1 MARSVIRYL
10 GRRVLVTL
18 PTLWLV
24 TVVVFSMVRL
34 LPGDPAETIA
44 GLHATQ
50 ESVAGLRQELGLDRP
65 LLVQY
70 GQFLAGLLRLDL
82 GRSTMSRAPV
92 LEELGPRLPVSLTLA
107 VLSMGVAIVAG
118 VLLGVLAAL
127 GRRSWVD
134 YLAMSVSVAGL
145 STPTFVLGLILILV
159 LSVQW
164 RLLPATGAGTWGHY
178 ILPAVTLGL
187 PAAAVVARMARS
199 SLLEVLRQ
207 DFVRTAWAKGL
218 SRRSVVYRHALKNA
232 LIPVLTISG
241 LQFGQLMGGAVVVES
256 VFGLPGLGKLLVDRV
271 LGRDYPVIQ
280 GVVLV
285 AACGFVLTNL
295 VVDLVYSLVDPRIR
309 PG

>member
-1 MARSVIRYL
+1 MIRYL
-10 GRRVLVTL
+10 GRRILVTL

-50 ESVAGLRQELGLDRP
+50 EAVAGLREELGLDQP

-70 GQFLAGLLRLDL
+70 GQFLAGLVRFDL

-92 LEELGPRLPVSLTLA
+92 LDELLPRLPVSLILA
-107 VLSMGVAIVAG
+107 VASMGVAVTVG

-127 GRRSWVD
+127 RRRTWVD
-134 YLAMSVSVAGL
+134 YLAMSASVAGL
-145 STPTFVLGLILILV
+145 STPTFVLGLLLILV

-164 RLLPATGAGTWGHY
+164 RLLPATGAASWWHF
-178 ILPAVTLGL
+178 ILPALTLGL

-218 SRRSVVYRHALKNA
+218 PGRAVVYRHALKNA
-232 LIPVLTISG
+232 LIPVITISG

-309 PG
+309 HG

>member
-1 MARSVIRYL
+1 VIRYL
-10 GRRVLVTL
+10 GRRVVVTL

-24 TVVVFSMVRL
+24 TLVVFSMVRL

-44 GLHATQ
+44 GLQATP
-50 ESVAGLRQELGLDRP
+50 EVVAGLRQELGLDQP
-65 LLVQY
+65 LPVQY
-70 GQFLAGLLRLDL
+70 VRFLEGLTRLDL

-92 LEELGPRLPVSLTLA
+92 LDELLPRLPVSLTLA
-107 VLSMGVAIVAG
+107 VASMLVAVS
-118 VLLGVLAAL
+118 LGVFLGVVAAL
-127 GRRSWVD
+127 RRRTWVD

-145 STPTFVLGLILILV
+145 STPTFVLGLLLILV

-164 RLLPATGAGTWGHY
+164 RLLPATGAGSAWHY
-178 ILPAVTLGL
+178 ILPALTLGL
-187 PAAAVVARMARS
+187 PAAAAVARMARS
-199 SLLEVLRQ
+199 SLLEVLKQ

-218 SRRSVVYRHALKNA
+218 SGRVVVYHHALKNA
-232 LIPVLTISG
+232 LIPVVTISG

-295 VVDLVYSLVDPRIR
+295 IVDVVYSLVDPRIR
-309 PG
+309 HG

>member
-1 MARSVIRYL
+1 VIRYV
-10 GRRVLVTL
+10 GRRALVTL

-50 ESVAGLRQELGLDRP
+50 EAVAGLREELGLDRP

-70 GQFLAGLLRLDL
+70 GQFLLGLTRLDL
-82 GRSTMSRAPV
+82 GRSTISRAPV
-92 LEELGPRLPVSLTLA
+92 LDELLPRLPVSLTLA
-107 VLSMGVAIVAG
+107 LTSMLVAVVVGVSLGVA
-118 VLLGVLAAL
+118 AAL
-127 GRRSWVD
+127 RRRSWVD

-145 STPTFVLGLILILV
+145 STPTFVLGLLLILV

-164 RLLPATGAGTWGHY
+164 RLLPATGAASWWHY
-178 ILPAVTLGL
+178 VLPSLTLGL

-218 SRRSVVYRHALKNA
+218 PGRVVVSRHALKNA
-232 LIPVLTISG
+232 LIPVITISG

-295 VVDLVYSLVDPRIR
+295 VVDLVYSVVDPRIR
-309 PG
+309 HG

>member
-1 MARSVIRYL
+1 VIRYL
-10 GRRVLVTL
+10 GRRILVTL

-24 TVVVFSMVRL
+24 TLVVFSMVRL
-34 LPGDPAETIA
+34 LPGDPAETII

-50 ESVAGLRQELGLDRP
+50 EAVAGLRRELGLDQP

-70 GQFLAGLLRLDL
+70 GRFLEGLTRLDL

-92 LEELGPRLPVSLTLA
+92 LDELLPRLPVSLTLA
-107 VLSMGVAIVAG
+107 VASMLVAVS
-118 VLLGVLAAL
+118 LGVVLGVVAAV
-127 GRRSWVD
+127 RRRTWVD
-134 YLAMSVSVAGL
+134 YVAMSASVAGL
-145 STPTFVLGLILILV
+145 STPTFVLGLLLILV

-164 RLLPATGAGTWGHY
+164 RLLPATGAGSAWHY
-178 ILPAVTLGL
+178 VLPALTLGL

-199 SLLEVLRQ
+199 SLLEVLQQ

-218 SRRSVVYRHALKNA
+218 SGRAVIYRHALKNA
-232 LIPVLTISG
+232 LIPVVTISG

-285 AACGFVLTNL
+285 AACAFVVTNL
-295 VVDLVYSLVDPRIR
+295 VVDVVYSLVDPRIR
-309 PG
+309 HG

>member
-1 MARSVIRYL
+1 VIRYL
-10 GRRVLVTL
+10 GRRLLVTL

-24 TVVVFSMVRL
+24 TLVVFSMVRL
-34 LPGDPAETIA
+34 LPGDPAETII
-44 GLHATQ
+44 GLQATP
-50 ESVAGLRQELGLDRP
+50 EAVAGLREELGLDRP

-70 GQFLAGLLRLDL
+70 GLFLAGLTRLDL

-92 LEELGPRLPVSLTLA
+92 LEEILPRLPVSLTLA
-107 VLSMGVAIVAG
+107 AASMGVAIALG
-118 VLLGVLAAL
+118 VLLGMVAAL
-127 GRRSWVD
+127 RRRTWVD
-134 YLAMSVSVAGL
+134 YAAMSVSVAGL
-145 STPTFVLGLILILV
+145 STPTFVLGLLLILV

-164 RLLPATGAGTWGHY
+164 RLLPATGAGSWWHY
-178 ILPAVTLGL
+178 VLPALTLGL

-199 SLLEVLRQ
+199 SLLEVLKQ

-218 SRRSVVYRHALKNA
+218 PRRAVVARHALRNA
-232 LIPVLTISG
+232 LIPVVTVSG

-295 VVDLVYSLVDPRIR
+295 IVDLVYSLVDPRIR
-309 PG
+309 HS

>member
-1 MARSVIRYL
+1 VIRYL
-10 GRRVLVTL
+10 GRRILVTL

-50 ESVAGLRQELGLDRP
+50 ESVAGLREELGLDRP

-70 GQFLAGLLRLDL
+70 WQFLTGLLRLDL

-92 LEELGPRLPVSLTLA
+92 VDELRPRLPVSLVLA
-107 VLSMGVAIVAG
+107 VASMGVAVTVG

-127 GRRSWVD
+127 RRRSWLD
-134 YLAMSVSVAGL
+134 YLAMTTSVAGL
-145 STPTFVLGLILILV
+145 STPTFVLGLLLILV

-164 RLLPATGAGTWGHY
+164 RLLPATGAATWWHY
-178 ILPAVTLGL
+178 VLPALTLGL

-199 SLLEVLRQ
+199 SLLDVLRQ
-207 DFVRTAWAKGL
+207 DFVRTARAKGL
-218 SRRSVVYRHALKNA
+218 SGRAVVYRHALKNA
-232 LIPVLTISG
+232 LIPVITISG

-285 AACGFVLTNL
+285 AAGGFVLTNL

-309 PG
+309 HG

>member
-1 MARSVIRYL
+1 VIRYL
-10 GRRVLVTL
+10 GRRLLVTL

-44 GLHATQ
+44 GLNATQ
-50 ESVAGLRQELGLDRP
+50 ESVAGLRQELGLDQP

-70 GQFLAGLLRLDL
+70 GRFLGGLLRFDL

-92 LEELGPRLPVSLTLA
+92 LDELRPRLPVSLTLA
-107 VLSMGVAIVAG
+107 VLSMGVAVIVG
-118 VLLGVLAAL
+118 VGLGVMAAL
-127 GRRSWVD
+127 RRRSWVD

-164 RLLPATGAGTWGHY
+164 RLLPATGATTWWHY
-178 ILPAVTLGL
+178 VLPAITLGL

-199 SLLEVLRQ
+199 SLLEVMRQ

-218 SRRSVVYRHALKNA
+218 ARPSVVYRHALKNA
-232 LIPVLTISG
+232 LIPIITISG

-295 VVDLVYSLVDPRIR
+295 LVDLVYSLVDPRIR

>member
-1 MARSVIRYL
+1 VIRYL
-10 GRRVLVTL
+10 GRRLLVTL

-44 GLHATQ
+44 GLNATQ
-50 ESVAGLRQELGLDRP
+50 ESVAGLRQELGLDQP

-70 GQFLAGLLRLDL
+70 GRFLGGLLRFDL

-92 LEELGPRLPVSLTLA
+92 LDELRPRLPVSLTLA
-107 VLSMGVAIVAG
+107 VLSMGVAVIVG
-118 VLLGVLAAL
+118 VGLGVMAAL
-127 GRRSWVD
+127 RRRTWVD

-145 STPTFVLGLILILV
+145 STPTFVLGLVLILV

-164 RLLPATGAGTWGHY
+164 RLLPATGATTWWHY
-178 ILPAVTLGL
+178 VLPAITLGL

-199 SLLEVLRQ
+199 SLLEVMRQ

-218 SRRSVVYRHALKNA
+218 ARPSVVYRHALKNA
-232 LIPVLTISG
+232 LIPIITISG

-295 VVDLVYSLVDPRIR
+295 LVDLVYSLVDPRIR

>member
-1 MARSVIRYL
+1 MIRYL
-10 GRRVLVTL
+10 GRRLLVTL

-44 GLHATQ
+44 GLNATQ
-50 ESVAGLRQELGLDRP
+50 ESVAGLRQELGLDQP

-70 GQFLAGLLRLDL
+70 GRFLGGLLRFDL

-92 LEELGPRLPVSLTLA
+92 LDELRPRLPVSLTLA
-107 VLSMGVAIVAG
+107 VLSMGVAVIVG
-118 VLLGVLAAL
+118 VGLGVMAAL
-127 GRRSWVD
+127 RRRSWVD

-164 RLLPATGAGTWGHY
+164 RLLPATGATTWWHY
-178 ILPAVTLGL
+178 VLPAITLGL

-199 SLLEVLRQ
+199 SLLEVMRQ

-218 SRRSVVYRHALKNA
+218 ARPSVVYRHALKNA
-232 LIPVLTISG
+232 LIPIITISG

-295 VVDLVYSLVDPRIR
+295 LVDLVYSLVDPRIR

>member
-1 MARSVIRYL
+1 MIRYL
-10 GRRVLVTL
+10 GRRILVTL

-70 GQFLAGLLRLDL
+70 GHFLGGLLRLDL

-92 LEELGPRLPVSLTLA
+92 LDELRPRLPVSLTLA
-107 VLSMGVAIVAG
+107 VLSMGVAVTVG

-127 GRRSWVD
+127 RRRSWVD
-134 YLAMSVSVAGL
+134 YLAMSTSVAGL

-164 RLLPATGAGTWGHY
+164 RLLPATGAATWWHY
-178 ILPAVTLGL
+178 ILPAITLGL

-218 SRRSVVYRHALKNA
+218 SRPSVVYRHALKNA
-232 LIPVLTISG
+232 LIPVITISG

>member
-1 MARSVIRYL
+1 VIRYV
-10 GRRVLVTL
+10 GRRLLATL

-44 GLHATQ
+44 GLQATQ
-50 ESVAGLRQELGLDRP
+50 ESVAGLRHELGLDQP

-70 GQFLAGLLRLDL
+70 GRFLAGLTHLDL
-82 GRSTMSRAPV
+82 GRSTMSRARV
-92 LEELGPRLPVSLTLA
+92 VDELWPRLPVSVTLA
-107 VLSMGVAIVAG
+107 AASMLVAVTVG
-118 VLLGVLAAL
+118 VLLGIAAAL
-127 GRRSWVD
+127 RRRTWVD

-145 STPTFVLGLILILV
+145 STPTFVLGLLLILV

-164 RLLPATGAGTWGHY
+164 RLLPATGAASWRHY
-178 ILPAVTLGL
+178 VLPALTLGL

-199 SLLEVLRQ
+199 SVLEVLRQ

-218 SRRSVVYRHALKNA
+218 PGRAVVYRHALKNA
-232 LIPVLTISG
+232 LIPVVTISG

-295 VVDLVYSLVDPRIR
+295 LVDLVYSLVDPRIR
-309 PG
+309 HG

>member
-1 MARSVIRYL
+1 VIRYL

-50 ESVAGLRQELGLDRP
+50 EAVAGLRQELGLDRP

-70 GQFLAGLLRLDL
+70 GQFLAGLARFDL

-92 LEELGPRLPVSLTLA
+92 LDELLPRLPVSLTLA
-107 VLSMGVAIVAG
+107 VASMGVAITVG
-118 VLLGVLAAL
+118 LLLGVLAAL
-127 GRRSWVD
+127 RRRTWVD
-134 YLAMSVSVAGL
+134 YLAMSASVAGL
-145 STPTFVLGLILILV
+145 STPTFVLGLLLILV

-164 RLLPATGAGTWGHY
+164 RLLPATGAASWWHY
-178 ILPAVTLGL
+178 VLPSLTLGL

-218 SRRSVVYRHALKNA
+218 PGRVVVSRHALKNA
-232 LIPVLTISG
+232 LIPVITISG
-241 LQFGQLMGGAVVVES
+241 LQFGQLIGGAVVVES

-285 AACGFVLTNL
+285 AASGFVLTNL

-309 PG
+309 HG

>member
-1 MARSVIRYL
+1 MIRYL
-10 GRRVLVTL
+10 GRRILVTL

-70 GQFLAGLLRLDL
+70 GHFLGGLLRLDL

-92 LEELGPRLPVSLTLA
+92 LDELRPRLPVSLTLA
-107 VLSMGVAIVAG
+107 VLSMGVAVTVG

-127 GRRSWVD
+127 RRRSWVD
-134 YLAMSVSVAGL
+134 YLAMSTSVAGL

-164 RLLPATGAGTWGHY
+164 RLLPATGAATWWHY
-178 ILPAVTLGL
+178 ILPAITLGL

-207 DFVRTAWAKGL
+207 DYVRTAWAKGL
-218 SRRSVVYRHALKNA
+218 SRPSVVYRHALKNA
-232 LIPVLTISG
+232 LIPIITISG

>member
-1 MARSVIRYL
+1 MIRYI
-10 GRRVLVTL
+10 GRRILVTL

-70 GQFLAGLLRLDL
+70 GQFLGGLLRLDL

-92 LEELGPRLPVSLTLA
+92 LDEIRPRLPVSVTLA
-107 VLSMGVAIVAG
+107 VLSMGVAVTVG

-127 GRRSWVD
+127 RRRSWVD

-164 RLLPATGAGTWGHY
+164 RFLPATGAATWWHY
-178 ILPAVTLGL
+178 ILPAITLGL

-218 SRRSVVYRHALKNA
+218 SRPSVVYRHALNNA
-232 LIPVLTISG
+232 LIPVITISG

>member
-1 MARSVIRYL
+1 VIRYL

-50 ESVAGLRQELGLDRP
+50 EAVAGLRAELGLDRP

-70 GQFLAGLLRLDL
+70 GEFLAGLARFDL

-92 LEELGPRLPVSLTLA
+92 LDELLPRLPVSLMLA
-107 VLSMGVAIVAG
+107 VASMGVAVTVG
-118 VLLGVLAAL
+118 VLLGVVAAL
-127 GRRSWVD
+127 RRRSWVD
-134 YLAMSVSVAGL
+134 YVAMSVSVAGL
-145 STPTFVLGLILILV
+145 STPTFVLGLLLILV

-164 RLLPATGAGTWGHY
+164 RLFPATGAATWWHY
-178 ILPAVTLGL
+178 VLPALTLGL

-207 DFVRTAWAKGL
+207 DFVRTARAKGL
-218 SRRSVVYRHALKNA
+218 SGGAVVYRHALKNA
-232 LIPVLTISG
+232 LIPVITISG

-271 LGRDYPVIQ
+271 LGRDYPVVQ

-295 VVDLVYSLVDPRIR
+295 VVDLVYSVVDPRIR
-309 PG
+309 HG

>member
-1 MARSVIRYL
+1 MIRYL
-10 GRRVLVTL
+10 GRRALVTL

-50 ESVAGLRQELGLDRP
+50 ESVAGLREELGLDRP

-70 GQFLAGLLRLDL
+70 GQFLLGLARFDL
-82 GRSTMSRAPV
+82 GRSTISRAPV
-92 LEELGPRLPVSLTLA
+92 LDELLPRLPVTLTLA
-107 VLSMGVAIVAG
+107 LASMVVAVVVGVSLGVA
-118 VLLGVLAAL
+118 AAL
-127 GRRSWVD
+127 RRRSWVD

-145 STPTFVLGLILILV
+145 STPTFVLGLLLILV

-164 RLLPATGAGTWGHY
+164 RLLPATGAASWWHY
-178 ILPAVTLGL
+178 VLPSLTLGL
-187 PAAAVVARMARS
+187 PATAVVARMARS

-218 SRRSVVYRHALKNA
+218 PGRIVVSRHALKNA
-232 LIPVLTISG
+232 LIPVITISG

-309 PG
+309 HG

>member
-1 MARSVIRYL
+1 VIRYL

-44 GLHATQ
+44 GLNATQ

-70 GQFLAGLLRLDL
+70 GQFLGGLLRLDL

-92 LEELGPRLPVSLTLA
+92 VDELRPRLPVSLTLA
-107 VLSMGVAIVAG
+107 VLSMGVAVTVG

-127 GRRSWVD
+127 RRRSWVD
-134 YLAMSVSVAGL
+134 YVAMSVSVAGL

-164 RLLPATGAGTWGHY
+164 RLLPATGAASWWHY
-178 ILPAVTLGL
+178 ILPAITLGL

-199 SLLEVLRQ
+199 SLLEVMRQ
-207 DFVRTAWAKGL
+207 DFIRTAWAKGL
-218 SRRSVVYRHALKNA
+218 ARPSVVYRHALKNA
-232 LIPVLTISG
+232 LIPVITISG

-309 PG
+309 PS

>member
-1 MARSVIRYL
+1 MIRYL
-10 GRRVLVTL
+10 GRRILVTL

-70 GQFLAGLLRLDL
+70 GHFLGGLLRLDL

-92 LEELGPRLPVSLTLA
+92 LDELRPRLPVSLTLA
-107 VLSMGVAIVAG
+107 VLSMGVAVTVG

-127 GRRSWVD
+127 RRRSWVD

-164 RLLPATGAGTWGHY
+164 RLLPATGAATWWHY
-178 ILPAVTLGL
+178 ILPAITLGL

-218 SRRSVVYRHALKNA
+218 SRPSVVYRHALKNA
-232 LIPVLTISG
+232 LIPVITISG

>member
-1 MARSVIRYL
+1 VILYL
-10 GRRVLVTL
+10 GRRLLVTL

-24 TVVVFSMVRL
+24 TLVVFSMVRL

-44 GLHATQ
+44 GLQATP
-50 ESVAGLRQELGLDRP
+50 EVVAGLRAELGLDRSVA
-65 LLVQY
+65 VQY
-70 GQFLAGLLRLDL
+70 WRFLEGLTRLDL

-92 LEELGPRLPVSLTLA
+92 VQELRPRLPVSLTLA
-107 VLSMGVAIVAG
+107 LASMGIAVVVG
-118 VLLGVLAAL
+118 VLLGVVAAL
-127 GRRSWVD
+127 RRRTWVD

-145 STPTFVLGLILILV
+145 STPTFVLGLLLILV

-164 RLLPATGAGTWGHY
+164 RLLPATGAASWWHY
-178 ILPAVTLGL
+178 ILPALTLGL

-218 SRRSVVYRHALKNA
+218 SGRAVVARHALRNA
-232 LIPVLTISG
+232 LIPVITISG

-295 VVDLVYSLVDPRIR
+295 VVDLVYSVVDPRIR
-309 PG
+309 HG

>member
-1 MARSVIRYL
+1 VIRYL
-10 GRRVLVTL
+10 GRRILVTL

-70 GQFLAGLLRLDL
+70 GLFLGGLLRLDL
-82 GRSTMSRAPV
+82 GRSTMSRALV
-92 LEELGPRLPVSLTLA
+92 LDEIRPRLPVSLTLA
-107 VLSMGVAIVAG
+107 VLSMGIAVTVG

-164 RLLPATGAGTWGHY
+164 RLLPATGAATWWHY

-218 SRRSVVYRHALKNA
+218 SRPSVVYRHALKNA
-232 LIPVLTISG
+232 LIPVITISG
-241 LQFGQLMGGAVVVES
+241 LQFGQLIGGAVVVES

>member
-1 MARSVIRYL
+1 MIRYL
-10 GRRVLVTL
+10 GRRILVTL

-70 GQFLAGLLRLDL
+70 GQFLGGLLRLDL

-92 LEELGPRLPVSLTLA
+92 LDEIRPRLPVSVTLA
-107 VLSMGVAIVAG
+107 VLSMGVAVTFG

-127 GRRSWVD
+127 RRRSWVD

-164 RLLPATGAGTWGHY
+164 RFLPATGAATWWHY
-178 ILPAVTLGL
+178 ILPAITLGL

-218 SRRSVVYRHALKNA
+218 SRPSVVYRHALKNA
-232 LIPVLTISG
+232 LIPVITISG

>member
-1 MARSVIRYL
+1 VIRYL
-10 GRRVLVTL
+10 GQRLLVTL

-24 TVVVFSMVRL
+24 TVVVFAMVRL

-50 ESVAGLRQELGLDRP
+50 EAVAGLRHELGLDRP

-70 GQFLAGLLRLDL
+70 GQFLAGLTQLDL
-82 GRSTMSRAPV
+82 GRSTISRAPV
-92 LEELGPRLPVSLTLA
+92 LDELVPRLPVSLTLGLA
-107 VLSMGVAIVAG
+107 SMGVAVTMG
-118 VLLGVLAAL
+118 VLLGMLAAL
-127 GRRSWVD
+127 RRRTWLD
-134 YLAMSVSVAGL
+134 YVAMSVSVAGL
-145 STPTFVLGLILILV
+145 STPTFVLGLLLILV

-164 RLLPATGAGTWGHY
+164 RLLPAMGAASWQHY
-178 ILPAVTLGL
+178 VLPALTLGL

-218 SRRSVVYRHALKNA
+218 PGRVVVARHALRNA
-232 LIPVLTISG
+232 LIPVITISG

-285 AACGFVLTNL
+285 AACSFVLTNL
-295 VVDLVYSLVDPRIR
+295 AVDLLYSLVDPRIR
-309 PG
+309 HG

>member
-1 MARSVIRYL
+1 VIRYL
-10 GRRVLVTL
+10 GRRILITL

-50 ESVAGLRQELGLDRP
+50 ESVAGLRHELGLDRP

-70 GQFLAGLLRLDL
+70 GHFLGGLLRLDL

-92 LEELGPRLPVSLTLA
+92 LDELRPRLPVSLTLA
-107 VLSMGVAIVAG
+107 ALSMGVAMTVG

-127 GRRSWVD
+127 RRRSWVD

-164 RLLPATGAGTWGHY
+164 RLLPATGAATWWHY
-178 ILPAVTLGL
+178 ILPAITLGL

-218 SRRSVVYRHALKNA
+218 SRPVVVYRHALKNA
-232 LIPVLTISG
+232 LIPVITISG

>member
-1 MARSVIRYL
+1 M
-10 GRRVLVTL
+10 
-18 PTLWLV
+18 
-24 TVVVFSMVRL
+24 
-34 LPGDPAETIA
+34 
-44 GLHATQ
+44 
-50 ESVAGLRQELGLDRP
+50 AGLREELGLDRSVA
-65 LLVQY
+65 VQY
-70 GQFLAGLLRLDL
+70 WRFLEGLTRLDL

-92 LEELGPRLPVSLTLA
+92 VEELRPRLPVSLTLA
-107 VLSMGVAIVAG
+107 LASMGIAVVVG
-118 VLLGVLAAL
+118 VLLGVVAAL
-127 GRRSWVD
+127 RRRTWVD

-145 STPTFVLGLILILV
+145 STPTFVLGLLLILV

-164 RLLPATGAGTWGHY
+164 RLLPATGAASWWHY

-218 SRRSVVYRHALKNA
+218 PGRAVVSRHALRNA
-232 LIPVLTISG
+232 LIPVITISG

-309 PG
+309 HG

>member
-1 MARSVIRYL
+1 MIRYL
-10 GRRVLVTL
+10 GRRLLVTL

-24 TVVVFSMVRL
+24 TLVVFSMVRL
-34 LPGDPAETIA
+34 LPGDPAETII
-44 GLHATQ
+44 GLQATP
-50 ESVAGLRQELGLDRP
+50 EAVAGLREELGLDRP

-70 GQFLAGLLRLDL
+70 GLFLAGLTRLDL

-92 LEELGPRLPVSLTLA
+92 LEEILPRLPVSLTLA
-107 VLSMGVAIVAG
+107 AASMGVAIALG
-118 VLLGVLAAL
+118 VLLGMVAAL
-127 GRRSWVD
+127 RRRTWVD
-134 YLAMSVSVAGL
+134 YAAMSVSVAGL
-145 STPTFVLGLILILV
+145 STPTFVLGLLLILV

-164 RLLPATGAGTWGHY
+164 RLLPATGAGSWWHY
-178 ILPAVTLGL
+178 VLPALTLGL

-199 SLLEVLRQ
+199 SLLEVLKQ

-218 SRRSVVYRHALKNA
+218 PRRAVVARHALRNA
-232 LIPVLTISG
+232 LIPVVTVSG

-295 VVDLVYSLVDPRIR
+295 IVDLVYSLVDPRIR
-309 PG
+309 HS

>member
-1 MARSVIRYL
+1 VIRYV
-10 GRRVLVTL
+10 GRRLLVTL

-34 LPGDPAETIA
+34 LPGDPAETIM
-44 GLHATQ
+44 GLQATR
-50 ESVAGLRQELGLDRP
+50 ESVAGLRHELGLDQP

-70 GQFLAGLLRLDL
+70 GRFLAGLARLDL

-92 LEELGPRLPVSLTLA
+92 LDEIRPRLPVSLTLA
-107 VLSMGVAIVAG
+107 VASMLVAVAAG
-118 VLLGVLAAL
+118 VLLGVVAAL
-127 GRRSWVD
+127 RRRTWVD
-134 YLAMSVSVAGL
+134 YLAMTASVAGL
-145 STPTFVLGLILILV
+145 STPTFVLGLLLILV

-164 RLLPATGAGTWGHY
+164 RLLPATGAATPWHY
-178 ILPAVTLGL
+178 VLPALTLGL

-218 SRRSVVYRHALKNA
+218 PGRAVVSRHALKNA
-232 LIPVLTISG
+232 LIPVITISG

-285 AACGFVLTNL
+285 AATGFVLVNL
-295 VVDLVYSLVDPRIR
+295 LVDVVYSLVDPRIR
-309 PG
+309 HG

>member
-1 MARSVIRYL
+1 VIRYL
-10 GRRVLVTL
+10 GRRLLVTL

-44 GLHATQ
+44 GLNATQ
-50 ESVAGLRQELGLDRP
+50 ESVAGLRQELGLDQP

-70 GQFLAGLLRLDL
+70 GRFLGGLLRFDL

-92 LEELGPRLPVSLTLA
+92 LDELRPRLPVSLTLA
-107 VLSMGVAIVAG
+107 VLSMGVAVIVG
-118 VLLGVLAAL
+118 VGLGVMAAL
-127 GRRSWVD
+127 RRRSWVD

-145 STPTFVLGLILILV
+145 STPTFVLGLVLILV

-164 RLLPATGAGTWGHY
+164 RLLPATGATTWWHY
-178 ILPAVTLGL
+178 VLPAITLGL

-199 SLLEVLRQ
+199 SLLEVMRQ

-218 SRRSVVYRHALKNA
+218 ARPSVVYRHALKNA
-232 LIPVLTISG
+232 LIPIITISG

-295 VVDLVYSLVDPRIR
+295 LVDLVYSLVDPRIR

>member
-1 MARSVIRYL
+1 MIRYL
-10 GRRVLVTL
+10 GRRLLVTL

-44 GLHATQ
+44 GLNATQ
-50 ESVAGLRQELGLDRP
+50 ESVAGLRQELGLDQP

-70 GQFLAGLLRLDL
+70 GRFLGGLLRFDL

-92 LEELGPRLPVSLTLA
+92 LDELRPRLPVSLTLA
-107 VLSMGVAIVAG
+107 VLSMGVAVIVG
-118 VLLGVLAAL
+118 VGLGVMAAL
-127 GRRSWVD
+127 RRRSWVD

-145 STPTFVLGLILILV
+145 STPTFVLGLVLILV

-164 RLLPATGAGTWGHY
+164 RLLPATGATTWWHY
-178 ILPAVTLGL
+178 VLPAITLGL

-199 SLLEVLRQ
+199 SLLEVMRQ

-218 SRRSVVYRHALKNA
+218 ARPSVVYRHALKNA
-232 LIPVLTISG
+232 LIPIITISG

-295 VVDLVYSLVDPRIR
+295 LVDLVYSLVDPRIR

>member
-1 MARSVIRYL
+1 LILYL
-10 GRRVLVTL
+10 GRRLLVTL

-24 TVVVFSMVRL
+24 TLVVFSMVRL

-44 GLHATQ
+44 GLQATQ
-50 ESVAGLRQELGLDRP
+50 ELVAGLRQELGLDRP
-65 LLVQY
+65 LVVQY
-70 GQFLAGLLRLDL
+70 WRFLEGLARLDL

-92 LEELGPRLPVSLTLA
+92 VQELLPRLPVSLTLA
-107 VLSMGVAIVAG
+107 VASMGIAVVVG
-118 VLLGVLAAL
+118 VLLGVVAAL
-127 GRRSWVD
+127 RRRTWVD

-145 STPTFVLGLILILV
+145 STPTFVLGLLLILV

-164 RLLPATGAGTWGHY
+164 RLLPATGAASWWHY
-178 ILPAVTLGL
+178 ILPALTLGL

-218 SRRSVVYRHALKNA
+218 SGRAVVARHALRNA
-232 LIPVLTISG
+232 LIPVITISG

-309 PG
+309 HG

>member
-1 MARSVIRYL
+1 MTRYL
-10 GRRVLVTL
+10 GRRLLVTL

-44 GLHATQ
+44 GLNATR
-50 ESVAGLRQELGLDRP
+50 ESVAGLRQELGLDQP

-70 GQFLAGLLRLDL
+70 GQFLRGLARLDL

-92 LEELGPRLPVSLTLA
+92 VAELGPRLRVTLILAAVSMLVA
-107 VLSMGVAIVAG
+107 VSVGVA
-118 VLLGVLAAL
+118 LGVVAAL
-127 GRRSWVD
+127 RRRTWLD
-134 YLAMSVSVAGL
+134 YLCMSVSVAGL
-145 STPTFVLGLILILV
+145 STPTFVLGLLLVLV

-164 RLLPATGAGTWGHY
+164 RLLPATGAATPWHY
-178 ILPAVTLGL
+178 VLPALTLGL

-199 SLLEVLRQ
+199 SLLEVLGQ
-207 DFVRTAWAKGL
+207 DFIRTAWAKGL
-218 SRRSVVYRHALKNA
+218 PGRVVVARHALHNA
-232 LIPVLTISG
+232 LIPVITVSG

-256 VFGLPGLGKLLVDRV
+256 VFGLPGLGKLLVDRI

-285 AACGFVLTNL
+285 VAVGFVVANL
-295 VVDLVYSLVDPRIR
+295 LVDVVYTLVDPRVR
-309 PG
+309 HG

>member
-1 MARSVIRYL
+1 VIRYL
-10 GRRVLVTL
+10 GRRALVTL

-50 ESVAGLRQELGLDRP
+50 DAVAGLRQERALDRP

-70 GQFLAGLLRLDL
+70 GQFLRGLVRFDL

-92 LEELGPRLPVSLTLA
+92 LDELLPRLPVSLTLA
-107 VLSMGVAIVAG
+107 IASMLVAIVVG
-118 VLLGVLAAL
+118 VLLGVAAAL
-127 GRRSWVD
+127 RRRTWVD
-134 YLAMSVSVAGL
+134 YVAMSVSVAGL
-145 STPTFVLGLILILV
+145 STPTFVLGLLLILV

-164 RLLPATGAGTWGHY
+164 RLLPATGATSGWHY
-178 ILPAVTLGL
+178 VLPSLTLGL

-199 SLLEVLRQ
+199 SLLEVLKQ

-218 SRRSVVYRHALKNA
+218 SGRVVVSRHALKNA
-232 LIPVLTISG
+232 LIPVITISG

-280 GVVLV
+280 GVVLI
-285 AACGFVLTNL
+285 AACGFVVTNL
-295 VVDLVYSLVDPRIR
+295 IVDVVYSLADPRIR
-309 PG
+309 HG

>member
-1 MARSVIRYL
+1 VIRYL
-10 GRRVLVTL
+10 GRRALVTL

-50 ESVAGLRQELGLDRP
+50 EAVAGLRQELGLDRP

-70 GQFLAGLLRLDL
+70 GQFLVGLTHLDL

-92 LEELGPRLPVSLTLA
+92 LDELMPRLPVSLTLA
-107 VLSMGVAIVAG
+107 VASMLVAVTMG
-118 VLLGVLAAL
+118 VLLGVAAAL
-127 GRRSWVD
+127 RRRTWVD

-145 STPTFVLGLILILV
+145 STPTFVLGLLLILV

-164 RLLPATGAGTWGHY
+164 RLLPATGAASWWHY
-178 ILPAVTLGL
+178 ILPALTLGL

-218 SRRSVVYRHALKNA
+218 SGHVVVSRHALKNA
-232 LIPVLTISG
+232 LIPVITISG

-295 VVDLVYSLVDPRIR
+295 IVDLVYSLVDPRIR
-309 PG
+309 HG

>member
-1 MARSVIRYL
+1 MIRYL
-10 GRRVLVTL
+10 GRRILVTL

-50 ESVAGLRQELGLDRP
+50 ENVAGLRQELGLDQP

-70 GQFLAGLLRLDL
+70 GQFLAGLARLDL

-92 LEELGPRLPVSLTLA
+92 VDELLPRLPVSLTLA
-107 VLSMGVAIVAG
+107 VASMGVAVTVG
-118 VLLGVLAAL
+118 VLLGVAAAL
-127 GRRSWVD
+127 RRRTWVD
-134 YLAMSVSVAGL
+134 YLAMSASVAGL
-145 STPTFVLGLILILV
+145 STPTFVLGLLLILV

-164 RLLPATGAGTWGHY
+164 RLLPATGAASWWHY
-178 ILPAVTLGL
+178 ILPALTLGL

-218 SRRSVVYRHALKNA
+218 PGRAVVYRHALKNA
-232 LIPVLTISG
+232 LIPVITISG

-285 AACGFVLTNL
+285 AAGGFVLTNL
-295 VVDLVYSLVDPRIR
+295 LVDLVYSVVDPRIR
-309 PG
+309 HG

>member
-1 MARSVIRYL
+1 MIRYL
-10 GRRVLVTL
+10 GRRLLVTL

-24 TVVVFSMVRL
+24 TLVVFSMVRL

-44 GLHATQ
+44 GLEASP
-50 ESVAGLRQELGLDRP
+50 EVVAGLRTELGLDRSVA
-65 LLVQY
+65 VQY
-70 GQFLAGLLRLDL
+70 WRFLEGLTRLDL

-92 LEELGPRLPVSLTLA
+92 VQEILPRLPVSLTLA
-107 VLSMGVAIVAG
+107 LASMGIAVGAG

-127 GRRSWVD
+127 RRRTWVD
-134 YLAMSVSVAGL
+134 YLAMSASVAGL
-145 STPTFVLGLILILV
+145 STPTFVLGLLLILV

-164 RLLPATGAGTWGHY
+164 RLLPSTGATSWRHY
-178 ILPAVTLGL
+178 ILPALTLGL

-199 SLLEVLRQ
+199 SLLEILRQ

-218 SRRSVVYRHALKNA
+218 PGRAVVARHALRNA
-232 LIPVLTISG
+232 LIPVITISG

-295 VVDLVYSLVDPRIR
+295 VVDLVYSVVDPRIR
-309 PG
+309 HG

>member
-1 MARSVIRYL
+1 VIRYL
-10 GRRVLVTL
+10 GRRILVTL

-50 ESVAGLRQELGLDRP
+50 ESVAGLREELGLDRP

-70 GQFLAGLLRLDL
+70 WQFLTGLLRLDL

-92 LEELGPRLPVSLTLA
+92 VDELRPRLPVSLTLA
-107 VLSMGVAIVAG
+107 VASMGVAVTVG

-127 GRRSWVD
+127 RRRTWVD
-134 YLAMSVSVAGL
+134 YLAMTTSVAGL
-145 STPTFVLGLILILV
+145 STPTFVLGLLLILV

-164 RLLPATGAGTWGHY
+164 RLLPATGAATWWHY
-178 ILPAVTLGL
+178 VLPALTLGL

-218 SRRSVVYRHALKNA
+218 PGRAVVYRHALKNA
-232 LIPVLTISG
+232 LIPVITISG

-285 AACGFVLTNL
+285 AAAGFVLTNL
-295 VVDLVYSLVDPRIR
+295 LVDLVYSVVDPRIR
-309 PG
+309 HG

>member
-1 MARSVIRYL
+1 
-10 GRRVLVTL
+10 
-18 PTLWLV
+18 
-24 TVVVFSMVRL
+24 
-34 LPGDPAETIA
+34 
-44 GLHATQ
+44 
-50 ESVAGLRQELGLDRP
+50 
-65 LLVQY
+65 
-70 GQFLAGLLRLDL
+70 
-82 GRSTMSRAPV
+82 
-92 LEELGPRLPVSLTLA
+92 
-107 VLSMGVAIVAG
+107 
-118 VLLGVLAAL
+118 
-127 GRRSWVD
+127 
-134 YLAMSVSVAGL
+134 MSVSVAGL

-164 RLLPATGAGTWGHY
+164 RFLPATGAATWWHY
-178 ILPAVTLGL
+178 ILPAITLGL

-218 SRRSVVYRHALKNA
+218 SRPSVVYRHALKNA
-232 LIPVLTISG
+232 LIPVITISG